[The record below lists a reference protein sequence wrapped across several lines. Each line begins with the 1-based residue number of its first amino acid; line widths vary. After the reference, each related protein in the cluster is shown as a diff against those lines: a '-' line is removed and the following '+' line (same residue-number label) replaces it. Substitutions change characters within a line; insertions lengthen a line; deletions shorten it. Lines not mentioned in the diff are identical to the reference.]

1 MSEWSFIKFFRYDD
15 TNPEKEEERFVTA
28 IKDMVYWLGYEPYK
42 ITYSSDYFDQL
53 YDYAIKLINEG
64 LAYVCHQRPEELKGF
79 NPPPSP
85 YCDRPI
91 AESLKLFNDMKLG
104 KIDEGCATLRMK
116 HIMEEGKMD
125 PVAYRIKF
133 TPHHRYVITTIN
145 LFCC

>member
-1 MSEWSFIKFFRYDD
+1 MAIHSVFRYDD

-28 IKDMVYWLGYEPYK
+28 IKDMVHWLGYEPYK
-42 ITYSSDYFDQL
+42 VTYSSDYFDTL
-53 YDYAIKLINEG
+53 YEYAIKLINQG

-85 YCDRPI
+85 FRDRPI
-91 AESLKLFNDMKLG
+91 QESLKLFNDMKMG

-133 TPHHRYVITTIN
+133 TPHHR
-145 LFCC
+145 